1 MYAVLRTGG
10 KQYKVASGDLV
21 DVERIAG
28 EAGDI
33 IEFPEVLSLVDDDEV
48 KVGTPLVE
56 GALVKGEIMAQKRGT
71 KILVF
76 KSKRRKGYRKRQEYG
91 IRPDIM
97 HGSSQRRTNLWHK
110 RE

>member
-33 IEFPEVLSLVDDDEV
+33 IEFPEVLSLVDEDEV

-56 GALVKGEIMAQKRGT
+56 GALVKGEIMAQKRGA

-76 KSKRRKGYRKRQEYG
+76 KSKRRKGYRKRRGHRQELTQLKITEISG
-91 IRPDIM
+91 
-97 HGSSQRRTNLWHK
+97 
-110 RE
+110 

>member
-21 DVERIAG
+21 EVERLVG

-33 IEFPEVLSLVDDDEV
+33 IEFPEVLSLVDEDNV
-48 KVGTPLVE
+48 KIGTPLLDGVS
-56 GALVKGEIMAQKRGT
+56 VKGEIVAQKRGN

-76 KSKRRKGYRKRQEYG
+76 KSKKRKGYRKRQGHRQELTQLK
-91 IRPDIM
+91 ITEI
-97 HGSSQRRTNLWHK
+97 SA
-110 RE
+110 

>member
-33 IEFPEVLSLVDDDEV
+33 IEFPEVLSLVDEDEV

-76 KSKRRKGYRKRQEYG
+76 KSKRRKGYRKRQGHRQELTQLKITEISG
-91 IRPDIM
+91 
-97 HGSSQRRTNLWHK
+97 
-110 RE
+110 

>member
-10 KQYKVASGDLV
+10 KQYKVASGDLF

-33 IEFPEVLSLVDDDEV
+33 IELPEVLSLVDGDEV
-48 KVGTPLVE
+48 KVGAPVVE
-56 GALVKGEIMAQKRGT
+56 GACVKAEIIAQKRGV

-76 KSKRRKGYRKRQEYG
+76 KSKRRKGYRKRQGHRQELTQLKITEISG
-91 IRPDIM
+91 
-97 HGSSQRRTNLWHK
+97 
-110 RE
+110 

>member
-28 EAGDI
+28 ETGDI
-33 IEFPEVLSLVDDDEV
+33 IEFPEVLSLIDDDEV

-56 GALVKGEIMAQKRGT
+56 GALVKGEIMAQKRGV

-76 KSKRRKGYRKRQEYG
+76 KSKRRKGYRKRQGHRQELTQLKITEISG
-91 IRPDIM
+91 
-97 HGSSQRRTNLWHK
+97 
-110 RE
+110 

>member
-10 KQYKVASGDLV
+10 KQYKVASGDLL

-28 EAGDI
+28 ETGDI
-33 IEFPEVLSLVDDDEV
+33 IEFTDVLSLIDEGEV

-56 GALVKGEIMAQKRGT
+56 GALVKGEIMAQKRGV

-76 KSKRRKGYRKRQEYG
+76 KSKRRKGYRKRQGHRQELTQLKITEITG
-91 IRPDIM
+91 
-97 HGSSQRRTNLWHK
+97 
-110 RE
+110 